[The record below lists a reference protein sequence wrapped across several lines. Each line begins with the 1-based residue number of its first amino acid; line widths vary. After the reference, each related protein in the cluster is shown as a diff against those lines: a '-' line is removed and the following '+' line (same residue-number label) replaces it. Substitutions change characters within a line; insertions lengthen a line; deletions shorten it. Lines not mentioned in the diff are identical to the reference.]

1 MNSNWYTKEAKL
13 KFKKEL
19 ELALQNEV
27 GCQANDFIYVTPDGK
42 QYKMYDVNINHTL
55 LFFYNPECPACKDIK
70 AELMASPIIKHKLKI
85 RELALLSMYIDKDL
99 KVWKDHLTE
108 LPKTWIAGRDQD
120 EHIYKNGIYDV
131 RAIPSL
137 YLLDKDKTVLL
148 KDATKIEDIET
159 QLIQK

>member
-1 MNSNWYTKEAKL
+1 M
-13 KFKKEL
+13 
-19 ELALQNEV
+19 QNEV
-27 GCQANDFIYVTPDGK
+27 LHKANNFTYTVPDGSK
-42 QYKMYDVNINHTL
+42 HELYNIVANQTL
-55 LFFYNPECPACKDIK
+55 VFFYNPECPACKDTK

-85 RELALLSMYIDKDL
+85 GELALLSMYIDKDL

-108 LPKTWIAGRDQD
+108 LPKTWIAGRDED
-120 EHIYKNGIYDV
+120 ENIYKNGIYDV